1 MEIEKIKLKL
11 EHAQAVYELSK
22 GKGGDGVRPTHK
34 TGFLGLVGAKVDS
47 IDYYNEKLKEL
58 IPNLEKER
66 TRAPAEEEQGAAF
79 AFFSDR
85 RSAAEASQV

>member
-1 MEIEKIKLKL
+1 
-11 EHAQAVYELSK
+11 
-22 GKGGDGVRPTHK
+22 
-34 TGFLGLVGAKVDS
+34 VGAKVDS

-66 TRAPAEEEQGAAF
+66 IRAQAEEEQGAAF